1 MVEQVIKLTQGEDK
15 VVERLL
21 VDENIHYAHIIL
33 PGHQSVPEHVTDAKS
48 AYMSVIRGTL
58 SIALDDQGI
67 HEYSAGTMIKIPIDT
82 RMSIHNKHDETL
94 ELIVVKAPAPVLK

>member
-33 PGHQSVPEHVTDAKS
+33 PGHQSVPEHLTDAKS
-48 AYMSVIRGTL
+48 AYMTVLRGTL

-67 HEYSAGTMIKIPIDT
+67 HEYTAGTMIKIPINT
-82 RMSIHNKHDETL
+82 RMTVNNLHDETL
-94 ELIVVKAPAPVLK
+94 ELVVVKAPAPEIK